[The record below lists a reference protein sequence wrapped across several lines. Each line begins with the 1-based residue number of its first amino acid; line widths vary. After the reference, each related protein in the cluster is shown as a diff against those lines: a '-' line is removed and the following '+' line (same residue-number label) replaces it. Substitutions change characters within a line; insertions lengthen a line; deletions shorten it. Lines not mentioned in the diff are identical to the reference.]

1 MKPSSTIMKMMG
13 SYSVCAVAA
22 GSYIFPIIFG
32 SMKDL
37 NPGRMATQALLAG
50 DILVGLSMT

>member
-1 MKPSSTIMKMMG
+1 MKMMG